1 MLTLPLLVH
10 SEHVKEYGM
19 VTLTLAEQNFIKEH
33 PEITLAGG
41 LSFEPYLI
49 NNLKNNVTG
58 HDVDIAKLIS
68 QRTGLKINFELGN
81 WSEIQEKA
89 KRRELDGLSTAV
101 IDEKRAHYYNASI
114 PYIHLKKLI
123 IVGHDN
129 PKDIYSLQDMNGK
142 IVALQKG
149 NTLFYGVIDSTDI
162 SVDIIYFD
170 SIHEVLRAVA
180 SGQADLTA
188 FDEST
193 AYIAQKLGLS
203 NQLEVGFSL
212 DSSFDLVFLLRNDFP
227 LLTSIINKGL
237 VTITDQEK
245 IHLKDRWFKPMEPQ
259 IDYSLFLK
267 LLVGMLSILSIIL
280 YWNYTLQR
288 ARKGTQEALISL
300 EEKDKAL
307 KSQNKLLEQ
316 LSVTDHLTAIYNRVK
331 LDEALENEITRAK
344 RYPSTFGVIML
355 DIDLFKQVNDMH
367 GHQVGDDVL
376 IEMANILKS
385 YSREVD
391 IIGRWGGEEFLV
403 ISPRADRDGLI
414 QLAEKLRQAIE
425 SHEFST
431 IKSKTASFG
440 LTTYHGGDSSHTIIA
455 RADKA
460 LYMAKDNGRNRVEA
474 IWL

>member
-1 MLTLPLLVH
+1 MLTWPLLVH
-10 SEHVKEYGM
+10 SERIKEHGM
-19 VTLTLAEQNFIKEH
+19 VMLTLAEQEFIKEH

-49 NNLKNNVTG
+49 NNLKNNITG

-68 QRTGLKINFELGN
+68 QRTGLKINFELGI

-101 IDEKRAHYYNASI
+101 LDEKRASYYNASI
-114 PYIHLKKLI
+114 PYIRLKKLI
-123 IVGHDN
+123 IVEHNN
-129 PKDIYSLQDMNGK
+129 PKGIYSLADLNGK

-149 NTLFYGVIDSTDI
+149 NTLFYGVIDSTDL
-162 SVDIIYFD
+162 SVDIIYFG
-170 SIHEVLRAVA
+170 SIHEVLSAVA
-180 SGQADLTA
+180 SGQADLTVL
-188 FDEST
+188 DEST

-203 NQLEVGFSL
+203 DLLEVGFSL
-212 DSSFDLVFLLRNDFP
+212 DSPFDLVFLLRNDFP

-237 VTITDQEK
+237 ATITEQEK
-245 IHLKDRWFKPMEPQ
+245 IDLKDRWFKPMEHQ

-267 LLVGMLSILSIIL
+267 LLAGMLSLLSIIL

-288 ARKGTQEALISL
+288 ARKETQAALISL
-300 EEKDKAL
+300 EEKDKEL

-316 LSVTDHLTAIYNRVK
+316 LSITDNLTAIYNRVK
-331 LDEALENEITRAK
+331 LDQALEQEITRAK

-355 DIDLFKQVNDMH
+355 DIDLFKQVNDTH

-376 IEMANILKS
+376 IELANILKS

-391 IIGRWGGEEFLV
+391 IVGRWGGEEFLV
-403 ISPRADRDGLI
+403 ISPRADKDGLM
-414 QLAEKLRQAIE
+414 QLAEKFRLSIE

-440 LTTYHGGDSSHTIIA
+440 LTAYHEGDSSHAIIA